1 MPISDEADVVIRPLS
16 AGDLAAVAGIY
27 AHYVTGSVATFD
39 EVVPS
44 VADWEAK
51 LAGIRERGLPFLV
64 ADAAGE
70 VLGFAYAS
78 PWRPKPAYRNTAEDT
93 IYLAPGGTGRGL
105 GRRLLTALLD
115 GCREA
120 GVRTVVAVI
129 ADSGDPASAALHRR
143 AGFREAGRLAG
154 VGYKRGRWLDTVL
167 MQLDLHT

>member
-1 MPISDEADVVIRPLS
+1 MPILPERDVVIRPLM
-16 AGDLAAVAGIY
+16 AGDLTAVAGIY
-27 AHYVTGSVATFD
+27 AHYVTASVATFD
-39 EVVPS
+39 EAVPS

-64 ADAAGE
+64 ADDGGE

-105 GRRLLTALLD
+105 GRRLLADLLD

-120 GVRTVVAVI
+120 GVRTVIAVI
-129 ADSGDPASAALHRR
+129 ADSGTPRR
-143 AGFREAGRLAG
+143 PPCTGAPGSGRRGGSREWGSSTAGGSTP
-154 VGYKRGRWLDTVL
+154 Y
-167 MQLDLHT
+167 